1 MKKFR
6 WLGLVAFLSFFI
18 ISCTKTDVV
27 SNNDL
32 YIPSSAD
39 VTATATLSELT
50 QGRQLF
56 IDNCNSC
63 HQLYNPD
70 SFSSSQWS
78 SIIASMA
85 PRTPMTSSEAQL
97 VLKYVTRGN

>member
-6 WLGLVAFLSFFI
+6 WLSLVTFLSFFI
-18 ISCTKTDVV
+18 VSCSKTDVV
-27 SNNDL
+27 SNSDL

-39 VTATATLSELT
+39 VTATATLEELT

-70 SFSSSQWS
+70 SFGASDWRT
-78 SIIASMA
+78 ILASMA
-85 PRTPMTSSEAQL
+85 PRTPMTSSEVQL
-97 VLKYVTRGN
+97 VTKYVTRGN